1 VSTDAENG
9 GDAKAKETLTVID
22 NRTGERYDVAVV
34 DGAFRPGDL
43 RPDGSAGAG
52 GLLSYDPA
60 LTNTAACRSAITF
73 VDGERGVLQHR
84 GYPIEQLVEQSSY
97 LEVAYLLVDGE
108 LPTQEQFADWVHNIT
123 IHRFVHENVT
133 QFLEGFRHD
142 APPMGMLLSTV
153 GALSTFFL
161 DALDLD
167 DPASRRMQ
175 TIRLIAKM
183 PTLAAFAYRHSA
195 GLPYVYPD
203 DKLTYPGNFLAMVHK
218 MTEVPYMPDPRLERA
233 LDAMFILHADHEQS
247 SSTNA
252 VRSVGSSGVDPYS
265 AVTAGIAAL
274 FGASNGAASQ
284 AAVQMLQRIEVE
296 DRIPEFLEGVRAR
309 SERLAGF
316 GHREY
321 KSYDPRARI
330 IKSIAEDV
338 YEATGRRDPL
348 FDLGLALEERA
359 LEDEFFIERRLFPN
373 IDFYSGLVYRAL
385 GLPQAM
391 FPVMF
396 AIARTSGWIAQW
408 LEQVQDPEQKIVR
421 PRQIYTGPVDR
432 TYTPIER
439 RQA

>member
-1 VSTDAENG
+1 MSKSPENG
-9 GDAKAKETLTVID
+9 DASVEDTLTITD
-22 NRTGERYDVAVV
+22 NRSGLSYEVPVA
-34 DGAFRPGDL
+34 DDAIRPADL
-43 RPDGSAGAG
+43 RRAEAASGARS
-52 GLLSYDPA
+52 LLSYDPA

-84 GYPIEQLVEQSSY
+84 GYPIEELVERSTY
-97 LEVAYLLVDGE
+97 LEVAYLLVHGE
-108 LPTQEQFADWVHNIT
+108 LPTEEQFADWKHEIT

-133 QFLEGFRHD
+133 QFLEGFRFD

-153 GALSTFFL
+153 GALSTFFF
-161 DALDLD
+161 DAVDLD
-167 DPASRRMQ
+167 DPASRHMQ

-183 PTLAAFAYRHSA
+183 PTLAAFAYRHSS

-203 DKLTYPGNFLAMVHK
+203 DKLSYPGNFLAMVHR
-218 MTEVPYMPDPRLERA
+218 MTEASYEPDPRLERA
-233 LDAMFILHADHEQS
+233 LDTMLILHADHEQS

-284 AAVQMLQRIEVE
+284 AAIRMLERLEAP
-296 DRIPEFLEGVRAR
+296 DRIPGFLDEVRAR
-309 SERLAGF
+309 SERLPGF

-330 IKSIAEDV
+330 IKSIAEDL

-348 FDLGLALEERA
+348 FDLALELEDRA

-373 IDFYSGLVYRAL
+373 IDFYSGLVYRGL
-385 GLPQAM
+385 GLPERM

-408 LEQVQDPEQKIVR
+408 LEQVEDPEQKIVR
-421 PRQIYTGPVDR
+421 PRQIYTGPRDR
-432 TYTPIER
+432 TYAPISQR
-439 RQA
+439 H

>member
-1 VSTDAENG
+1 VSTSPETSVAEP
-9 GDAKAKETLTVID
+9 I
-22 NRTGERYDVAVV
+22 
-34 DGAFRPGDL
+34 
-43 RPDGSAGAG
+43 
-52 GLLSYDPA
+52 YDPG
-60 LTNTAACRSAITF
+60 LSNTATCRSAITF
-73 VDGERGVLQHR
+73 VDGERGVLRHR
-84 GYPIEQLVEQSSY
+84 GYAIEELVEDSTY
-97 LEVAYLLVDGE
+97 LEVAYLLVHGE
-108 LPTQEQFADWVHNIT
+108 LPTAEEFAAWQHEIT

-133 QFLEGFRHD
+133 QFLEGFRFD

-161 DALDLD
+161 DAVDLE
-167 DPASRRMQ
+167 DPGSRHMQ

-183 PTLAAFAYRHSA
+183 PTLAAFAYRHSS

-203 DKLTYPGNFLAMVHK
+203 DKLSYAGNFLAMVHR
-218 MTEVPYMPDPRLERA
+218 MTEASYEPDPRLERA
-233 LDAMFILHADHEQS
+233 LDKMLILHADHEQS

-284 AAVQMLQRIEVE
+284 AAVRMLERIEVA
-296 DRIPEFLEGVRAR
+296 DGIPGFLDGVRAR

-321 KSYDPRARI
+321 KSYDPRARL

-338 YEATGRRDPL
+338 YDAAGKRDPL
-348 FDLGLALEERA
+348 FDLAVELEARA
-359 LEDEFFIERRLFPN
+359 LDDEFFIERRLFPN
-373 IDFYSGLVYRAL
+373 IDFYSGLVYRGL
-385 GLPQAM
+385 GLPERM

-408 LEQVQDPEQKIVR
+408 LEQVEDPEQKIVR
-421 PRQIYTGPVDR
+421 PRQIYTGPGERSYV
-432 TYTPIER
+432 PIPER
-439 RQA
+439 QR